1 VTTPTYAVC
10 NGSELRVTANGWSA
24 RLKITAGAL
33 GIVDVYDDTGAW
45 SRRLQWTPLTGF
57 GFEFFPCV
65 CSDLSTALAA
75 AFHDYVSKRQERP
88 RRRERPRQAAA

>member
-10 NGSELRVTANGWSA
+10 NGSELRVTASGWSA

-33 GIVDVYDDTGAW
+33 GVVDVYDDAGAW
-45 SRRLQWTPLTGF
+45 VTRERWSAF
-57 GFEFFPCV
+57 AGFEDCASNVIYDDF
-65 CSDLSTALAA
+65 LTALAA

-88 RRRERPRQAAA
+88 RRRERPRQVAA